1 MLAELLD
8 FNGKT
13 CYFLHYT
20 YIFLFLPMI
29 KNYVSPTIVILT
41 FSARGDSVLTSSDT
55 IVPFNDVYKSDFLV
69 SDFFND

>member
-1 MLAELLD
+1 
-8 FNGKT
+8 
-13 CYFLHYT
+13 
-20 YIFLFLPMI
+20 MI

-41 FSARGDSVLTSSDT
+41 FSARGDSVLTSSDA